1 MSAAPLKIR
10 RERQLIRSIG
20 SGSNAVT
27 EDMRRFENVE
37 GHLRI
42 YSWTVYNCCM
52 LKIEQFNSG

>member
-27 EDMRRFENVE
+27 EDMRRLENVE
-37 GHLRI
+37 EHSYTAGLCI
-42 YSWTVYNCCM
+42 TAVC
-52 LKIEQFNSG
+52 